1 MENLINHSIEFFNFC
16 DTALLLGLNGH
27 HTAFLD
33 CVMDIVSMRLVWA
46 PLYII
51 LLTMVWRRYGWRG
64 AAVCLLTTIMAVTL
78 VDQVCGSVLRGM
90 VGRMRPSNP
99 DNPLSAWIQIV
110 DGYRGGKY
118 GFPSCHAANTAVVAV
133 YLSLWLRSKALFA
146 ALCAWCLLVSLEGLF
161 RGALSQRHFSRH
173 DHRGRR
179 GVRFL
184 QTFAPLQ
191 ACVSG
196 FPPQDNATEVVRPH
210 LRPHLTSATLY
221 L

>member
-27 HTAFLD
+27 HTVFLD

-118 GFPSCHAANTAVVAV
+118 GFPSCHAANTALVAV

-146 ALCAWCLLVSLEGLF
+146 ALCAWCLLVSL
-161 RGALSQRHFSRH
+161 SRVYL
-173 DHRGRR
+173 
-179 GVRFL
+179 GVHYPSDILAGMTIGGGVAYGFYKLLHLCKPVYPAFL
-184 QTFAPLQ
+184 
-191 ACVSG
+191 
-196 FPPQDNATEVVRPH
+196 
-210 LRPHLTSATLY
+210 LRIMRLKW
-221 L
+221 